1 MSISPLST
9 DAELILESPSENENE
24 LNFDNTGVIESEFFC
39 NSAEEV
45 MEYLDLKFCAKQYV
59 YQIKREQRK
68 DFVQHYYYAKIEC
81 TKSGLPRRRMVQP
94 ILKLYFCVN
103 NVSILLIGNRLSKEV
118 KEN

>member
-9 DAELILESPSENENE
+9 AAELILESPSENENE
-24 LNFDNTGVIESEFFC
+24 LNFHEAEVIESEFLC
-39 NSAEEV
+39 NSTEEV
-45 MEYLDLKFCAKQYV
+45 MEYLDLKFGAKQYV

-81 TKSGLPRRRMVQP
+81 TKSGLPRRRMVRP
-94 ILKLYFCVN
+94 ILHFYFCVN
-103 NVSILLIGNRLSKEV
+103 NVTILLLGNRLSKEV